1 MRCEWIA
8 AIASRPGRANVLL
21 DGDRALI
28 DQATWVYAGM
38 ARG

>member
-8 AIASRPGRANVLL
+8 AITVGPAANVLL

-38 ARG
+38 AGG

>member
-1 MRCEWIA
+1 MCCEWIA
-8 AIASRPGRANVLL
+8 AIARRPGHANVLL
-21 DGDRALI
+21 DGERALI